1 MIIYNEK
8 QLECIKH
15 PIAPLMII
23 AGAGTGKTTT
33 IIGRI
38 AYFINE
44 RNIKPE
50 NILALTYTVKAAK
63 YLSDSIEKI
72 IGKKSKSIVS
82 SNFHSFAVNHIFFI
96 NIFQKI

>member
-1 MIIYNEK
+1 MILYNEK

-44 RNIKPE
+44 RNINPE
-50 NILALTYTVKAAK
+50 NILISRMVDYPLIDVKHVMK
-63 YLSDSIEKI
+63 FIMKVSFPNYLGGLKEKLRRKLKRRI
-72 IGKKSKSIVS
+72 IIL
-82 SNFHSFAVNHIFFI
+82 
-96 NIFQKI
+96 